1 MNDAARQLDDELS
14 RLITAI
20 TNVRMSL
27 RGLERNRPAQPPQPA
42 WLDLPEHTGPHWMVC
57 RELCGEPRLAVVYS
71 INRDRAWYNALNSDG
86 TPGGKNT
93 LDRGEAKWLP
103 IDVPATPDEETT

>member
-27 RGLERNRPAQPPQPA
+27 RCMERDRPAQPPQPA
-42 WLDLPEHTGPHWMVC
+42 WLDLPEHTGPHWMWC
-57 RELCGEPRLAVVYS
+57 HYLCSKPRLAVVYE
-71 INRDRAWYNALNSDG
+71 IDG
-86 TPGGKNT
+86 NYARYTAVDPSGEGSGKAG
-93 LDRGEAKWLP
+93 LLKHEAKWLP
-103 IDVPATPDEETT
+103 LDVPATPDEETT